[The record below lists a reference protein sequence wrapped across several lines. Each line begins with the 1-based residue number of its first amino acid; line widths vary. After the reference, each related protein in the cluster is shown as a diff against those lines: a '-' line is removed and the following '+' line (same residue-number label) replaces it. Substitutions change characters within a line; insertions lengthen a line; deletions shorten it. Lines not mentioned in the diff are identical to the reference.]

1 LFFNSKEVARG
12 LPQKGPAGGVSAG
25 HGFLNTRPNK
35 GVNFM
40 TTTRCGVLSGL
51 ILSIGLFAMPAHAQV
66 SVNVHIGEPP
76 PVVVYSPPTMVLM
89 PEPQMYVAVGV
100 PYDIFFVSGRYYY
113 FHGGHWFWGSGY
125 GGPWTYVA
133 VETLPP
139 GLRRYKVA
147 QLRDFREREYRVYK
161 VQGPKFRGTY
171 FVAERHDDDQGEHHG
186 RGHGKGKKHD

>member
-1 LFFNSKEVARG
+1 

-35 GVNFM
+35 GVKFM
-40 TTTRCGVLSGL
+40 MTTRCGALLGL
-51 ILSIGLFAMPAHAQV
+51 ILSVGLFAMPAHAQV
-66 SVNVHIGEPP
+66 SVNVNIGQPP
-76 PVVVYSPPTMVLM
+76 PVVMYSPPTMVLM

-100 PYDIFFVSGRYYY
+100 PYDIFFFSGHYYY
-113 FHGGHWFWGSGY
+113 FHGGHWFWGPGY

-147 QLRDFREREYRVYK
+147 QLREFREHEYRVYK
-161 VQGPKFRGTY
+161 AQGPRFKGTY
-171 FVAERHDDDQGEHHG
+171 FVAERRDDDDQGEHHG
-186 RGHGKGKKHD
+186 KGHGKGKKHD